1 MGYDFPSF
9 NSESYTGIMII
20 KKLFIFFSFIVLST
34 SAFNQVVYEFED
46 SLQEKRFYS
55 LISEIRCPKCTSGS
69 IASSDA
75 PVSRDLKNKIYQL
88 VLDGST
94 DKEIKTYVSERFG
107 DFSDYRPALEGSNYL
122 LWFGPF
128 IFLGLM
134 LVIFFIKRRV

>member
-1 MGYDFPSF
+1 MSKKFLILFSFLLLSTPSF
-9 NSESYTGIMII
+9 NQM
-20 KKLFIFFSFIVLST
+20 
-34 SAFNQVVYEFED
+34 VYEFND
-46 SLQEKRFYS
+46 SLQEKRFYA

-75 PVSRDLKNKIYQL
+75 PVSRDLKNKVYEL
-88 VLDGST
+88 VLAGST
-94 DKEIKTYVSERFG
+94 DQEIKKYVSERFG
-107 DFSDYRPALEGSNYL
+107 DFSDYRPALEGPNYF

>member
-1 MGYDFPSF
+1 
-9 NSESYTGIMII
+9 MII

-34 SAFNQVVYEFED
+34 SVFNQVVYEFED

-75 PVSRDLKNKIYQL
+75 PVSRDLKNKVYEL
-88 VLDGST
+88 VRDGST

-107 DFSDYRPALEGSNYL
+107 NFSDYRPSLEGSNYL

-128 IFLGLM
+128 IFLGFM
-134 LVIFFIKRRV
+134 LIIFFIKRRV

>member
-1 MGYDFPSF
+1 
-9 NSESYTGIMII
+9 MII
-20 KKLFIFFSFIVLST
+20 KKFFIFFSFIVLSP

-75 PVSRDLKNKIYQL
+75 PVSRDLKNKVYEL

-128 IFLGLM
+128 IFLALM

>member
-1 MGYDFPSF
+1 
-9 NSESYTGIMII
+9 MII

-75 PVSRDLKNKIYQL
+75 PVSRDLKNKVYEL

-94 DKEIKTYVSERFG
+94 DQEIKTYVSERFG
-107 DFSDYRPALEGSNYL
+107 DFSDYRPALEGSNYF

-128 IFLGLM
+128 VFLGLM